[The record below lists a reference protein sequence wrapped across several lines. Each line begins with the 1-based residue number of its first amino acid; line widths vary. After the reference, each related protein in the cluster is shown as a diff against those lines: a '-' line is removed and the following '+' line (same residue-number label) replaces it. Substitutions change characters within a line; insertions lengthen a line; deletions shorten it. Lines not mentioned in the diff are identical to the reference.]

1 LRAQRGNL
9 VSLSYMSDMHSYEGC
24 FVVPPRNDKFHE
36 RLGKTCPRV
45 IFPAYNYPTF
55 ARMKTKLDIN
65 SWARKEHFN
74 FFKNFDEPIYGVC
87 VRIDCT
93 IAYKAAKERG
103 VSFYL
108 YTLYKAMLAAQMIES
123 FRYRIEGGDVIIY
136 DHIHAA
142 STVPR
147 SNGTFGFSYIF
158 YNPSFDDFI
167 EAAKKE
173 VERVQSSTILDK
185 ASRWDLIRFSSLP
198 WIDFTSI
205 SHARM
210 FSFEDSAP
218 SISFGK
224 MTEADGKRTMP
235 MSVHVHHAL
244 VDGIHVGQY
253 IDCFQE
259 LMNKGI

>member
-1 LRAQRGNL
+1 
-9 VSLSYMSDMHSYEGC
+9 
-24 FVVPPRNDKFHE
+24 
-36 RLGKTCPRV
+36 
-45 IFPAYNYPTF
+45 
-55 ARMKTKLDIN
+55 MKTKLDIS

-74 FFKNFDEPIYGVC
+74 FFKNFNEPFYGVC
-87 VRIDCT
+87 VRVDCT
-93 IAYKAAKERG
+93 AAYNDAKEKG

-108 YTLYKAMLAAQMIES
+108 YTLYKALKAAQIVEP
-123 FRYRIEGGDVIIY
+123 FRYRIEGEDVIIY

-142 STVPR
+142 STIPR
-147 SNGTFGFSYIF
+147 SNGTFGFSYI
-158 YNPSFDDFI
+158 YYKDSFDDFI
-167 EAAKKE
+167 ESAKQE
-173 VERVQSSTILDK
+173 VERVQHSNTLDK
-185 ASRWDLIRFSSLP
+185 AIRWDLIRFSSLP

-224 MTEADGKRTMP
+224 MTETEGKRTMP
-235 MSVHVHHAL
+235 MSLHVHHAL
-244 VDGIHVGQY
+244 VDGLHLGQY

>member
-1 LRAQRGNL
+1 M
-9 VSLSYMSDMHSYEGC
+9 V
-24 FVVPPRNDKFHE
+24 F
-36 RLGKTCPRV
+36 
-45 IFPAYNYPTF
+45 AYAKSATF

-108 YTLYKAMLAAQMIES
+108 YTLYKAMQAAQMVES
-123 FRYRIEGGDVIIY
+123 FRYRIEGEDVIIY

-142 STVPR
+142 STIPR

-158 YNPSFDDFI
+158 YNSSFDDFI